1 MKKYIVLS
9 ILSLLLFSG
18 KVSAQSEEVQQL
30 LLNVIKLEQ
39 LKKILNNM
47 YDGYKVLT
55 KGYNTIKTISE
66 GNFSLH
72 KVFLDG
78 LLQVS
83 PGVRKYKK
91 VVDIINYQLQ
101 LVKTVKPAIHKFKA
115 TGLFNETEL
124 NYMARVYE
132 DLFNRSL
139 QQLEALAMV
148 ITAGNL
154 RMSDDERLN
163 AIDRIYLNISDQL
176 AFLHSFNTEN
186 NILAIQRGRVM
197 VDINLSKRLN
207 GL

>member
-1 MKKYIVLS
+1 MKKYFVLLL
-9 ILSLLLFSG
+9 LSLFLFSA

-30 LLNVIKLEQ
+30 LLNVSKLEQ

-83 PGVRKYKK
+83 PAVRKYKK
-91 VVDIINYQLQ
+91 VADIINYQLQ
-101 LVKTVKPAIHKFKA
+101 LVRTVKPAINKYKA
-115 TGLFNETEL
+115 TGLFNKTEL
-124 NYMARVYE
+124 NYMTRVYGNI
-132 DLFNRSL
+132 FSRSL
-139 QQLEALAMV
+139 LQLEALVMV
-148 ITAGNL
+148 ITADQL
-154 RMSDDERLN
+154 RMTDDERLG
-163 AIDRIYLNISDQL
+163 AIDRIYFNMRDQL
-176 AFLHSFNTEN
+176 VFLHSFNTEN
-186 NILAIQRGRVM
+186 NILAVQRGRGNVE
-197 VDINLSKRLN
+197 IKLSKRLN

>member
-1 MKKYIVLS
+1 MKKYLVLS
-9 ILSLLLFSG
+9 MFSLLLFSG

-55 KGYNTIKTISE
+55 KGYNTIKSISE

-91 VVDIINYQLQ
+91 VADIINFQLQ
-101 LVKTVKPAIHKFKA
+101 LIKTVKPAINTFRA

-124 NYMARVYE
+124 NYMARVYG
-132 DLFNRSL
+132 DLFNRSF
-139 QQLEALAMV
+139 QQLEALAMI

-154 RMSDDERLN
+154 RMSDEERLN

-176 AFLHSFNTEN
+176 VFLHAFNTEN
-186 NILAIQRGRVM
+186 NILALQRGRDNVE
-197 VDINLSKRLN
+197 IKLSKRLS

>member
-1 MKKYIVLS
+1 MKKYFVLLL
-9 ILSLLLFSG
+9 LSLFLFSV

-30 LLNVIKLEQ
+30 LLNVSKLEQ

-83 PGVRKYKK
+83 PAVRKYKK
-91 VVDIINYQLQ
+91 VADIINYQLQ
-101 LVKTVKPAIHKFKA
+101 LVRTVKPAINKYRA
-115 TGLFNETEL
+115 TGHFNKTEL
-124 NYMARVYE
+124 NYMTRVYG
-132 DLFNRSL
+132 NIISRSL
-139 QQLEALAMV
+139 LQLEALVMV
-148 ITAGNL
+148 ITADQL
-154 RMSDDERLN
+154 RMTDDERLG
-163 AIDRIYLNISDQL
+163 AIDRIYFNMSDQL

-186 NILAIQRGRVM
+186 NILAVQRARGNVE
-197 VDINLSKRLN
+197 IKLSKRLN

>member
-1 MKKYIVLS
+1 MKKYFVLLL
-9 ILSLLLFSG
+9 LSLFLFSA

-30 LLNVIKLEQ
+30 LLNVSKLEQ

-83 PGVRKYKK
+83 PAVRKYKK
-91 VVDIINYQLQ
+91 VADIIKYQLQ
-101 LVKTVKPAIHKFKA
+101 LVKTVKPAIPKFRA

-124 NYMARVYE
+124 NYMAKVYG
-132 DLFNRSL
+132 DLFNRSF

-154 RMSDDERLN
+154 RMSDDERLK
-163 AIDRIYLNISDQL
+163 AIDRIYFNISDQL

-197 VDINLSKRLN
+197 VDTKLSKKLS

>member
-1 MKKYIVLS
+1 MKKYFVLLL
-9 ILSLLLFSG
+9 LSLFLFSV

-30 LLNVIKLEQ
+30 LLNVSKLEQ

-83 PGVRKYKK
+83 PAVRKYKK
-91 VVDIINYQLQ
+91 VADIINYQLQ
-101 LVKTVKPAIHKFKA
+101 LVRTVKPAINKFRA
-115 TGLFNETEL
+115 TGLFNGTEL
-124 NYMARVYE
+124 NYMARVYG
-132 DLFNRSL
+132 DLFNRSF

-154 RMSDDERLN
+154 RMSDDERLS
-163 AIDRIYLNISDQL
+163 AIDRIYFNISDQL

-197 VDINLSKRLN
+197 VDTKLSKKLS

>member
-1 MKKYIVLS
+1 MKKYFVLLL
-9 ILSLLLFSG
+9 LSLFLFSV

-30 LLNVIKLEQ
+30 LLNVSKLEQ

-66 GNFSLH
+66 GNFSIH

-91 VVDIINYQLQ
+91 VADIINYQLQ
-101 LVKTVKPAIHKFKA
+101 LVRTVKPAINKYRA

-124 NYMARVYE
+124 NYMAKVYG
-132 DLFNRSL
+132 DLFNRSF

-154 RMSDDERLN
+154 RMSDDERLK
-163 AIDRIYLNISDQL
+163 AIDRIYFNISDQL

-197 VDINLSKRLN
+197 VDTKLSKKLS

>member
-1 MKKYIVLS
+1 MKKYFALLL
-9 ILSLLLFSG
+9 LSLLLFSG

-55 KGYNTIKTISE
+55 KGYNTIKTIAE

-91 VVDIINYQLQ
+91 VADIINYQLQ
-101 LVKTVKPAIHKFKA
+101 LVKTVKPAVNKFRA

-124 NYMARVYE
+124 NYMARVYG

-139 QQLEALAMV
+139 QQLEALTMV

-154 RMSDDERLN
+154 RMSDDERLK
-163 AIDRIYLNISDQL
+163 AIDRIYFNISDQL
-176 AFLHSFNTEN
+176 AFLHAFNTEN
-186 NILAIQRGRVM
+186 NLLALQRGRVM
-197 VDINLSKRLN
+197 VDTKLSKRIS